1 MAEDILLKINDLGVS
16 FKTEDGIRRAVNSVS
31 FVVKKGKTTA
41 VVGESGS
48 GKSVSSLSVMQLL
61 RKGIVH
67 FDHGDFTLFPSLTE
81 HETTIAPTAELLTKL
96 RGHSI
101 AMIFQEPMTSLNP
114 VLTCGEQLMEA
125 LIQHLKLSK
134 KEARQKAVELFEEVK
149 LPRAAEMID
158 QYPHQLSGGQRQR
171 VMIAMAISCKPK
183 LLIADEP
190 TTALDV
196 TVQHTILQLLKELQ
210 LKYDMAMIFITHD
223 LGIVKDIADEIV
235 VMRHGEVME
244 SGLAHDIL
252 NSPEHP
258 YTQGLLACRA
268 VPGKKLERM
277 LTLDDVEKGITSMPE
292 VESSIPADAPTLI
305 EINHLFK
312 TYEKKNIFGKTTS
325 TVNAVNDVSFLIRE
339 GETIGLVGESG
350 CGKTTLSRMLLGLI
364 PSTSGEI
371 KYQGVDLAK
380 ETMTDWRKWRKD
392 LQIIFQ
398 DPYSALNPK
407 HTIGE
412 ALMEPLIVY
421 GLFENDK
428 RRKERVIELLDK
440 VGMPSSAFDRYPHE
454 FSGGQRQRIVIAR
467 ALAVEP
473 KFIIC
478 DESVAALDV
487 SVQAQV
493 LNLLNDL
500 KRDFKLT
507 YLFISH
513 DLSVVYQMSDRIMV
527 MNKGKIEEIGEAK
540 QVFHD
545 PKSDY
550 TKSLLASIPG
560 RGVVG

>member
-1 MAEDILLKINDLGVS
+1 MPEDILLKINDLGVS

-31 FVVKKGKTTA
+31 FVVRKGKTTA

-48 GKSVSSLSVMQLL
+48 GKSVSSLSIMQLL
-61 RKGIVH
+61 RKRIVQ
-67 FDHGDFTLFPSLTE
+67 FDRGDFTLFPQLTE
-81 HETTIAPTAELLTKL
+81 QETTVAPTAELLTKL

-134 KEARQKAVELFEEVK
+134 KEARQKAIELFEEVK

-210 LKYDMAMIFITHD
+210 VKYDMAMIFITHD

-244 SGLAHDIL
+244 SGSAHDIL
-252 NSPEHP
+252 SAPQHP
-258 YTQGLLACRA
+258 YTQGLLACRT

-325 TVNAVNDVSFLIRE
+325 TVNAVNDVSFIIRE

-364 PSTSGEI
+364 PSTGGEI

-407 HTIGE
+407 HTVGE

-428 RRKERVIELLDK
+428 KRKQRVIELLEK

-545 PKSDY
+545 PKSEY

-560 RGVVG
+560 L

>member
-1 MAEDILLKINDLGVS
+1 MPEDILLKINDLGVS

-31 FVVKKGKTTA
+31 FVVRKGKTTA

-48 GKSVSSLSVMQLL
+48 GKSVSSLSIMQLL
-61 RKGIVH
+61 RKGIVQ
-67 FDHGDFTLFPSLTE
+67 FDHGDFTLFPLLTE
-81 HETTIAPTAELLTKL
+81 QETTVAPTAELLTKL

-114 VLTCGEQLMEA
+114 VLTCGEQLMES

-196 TVQHTILQLLKELQ
+196 TVQHTILQLLRELQ
-210 LKYDMAMIFITHD
+210 VKYDMAMIFITHD

-244 SGLAHDIL
+244 SGIAHDIL
-252 NSPEHP
+252 NAPQHP

-292 VESSIPADAPTLI
+292 VESSISADASTLI

-325 TVNAVNDVSFLIRE
+325 TVNAVNDVSFIIRE

-364 PSTSGEI
+364 PSTNGEI

-407 HTIGE
+407 HTVGE

-428 RRKERVIELLDK
+428 KRKQRVIELLEK

-540 QVFHD
+540 QVFHN
-545 PKSDY
+545 PKSEY

-560 RGVVG
+560 R